1 MVSPQ
6 DNERLIDELVARLD
20 PVRRVPRPEIALCA
34 VVGAW
39 LVGLGCMGAAHGLSP
54 ALAGTGAATGGFV
67 GVLVGLGLCALG
79 GSAAGLAAAIPGREA
94 SVRIGRSL
102 GGLGLVVAIAAASL
116 GLVLATGSTA
126 SAPFSASA
134 KCFAIAVG
142 LAVLPGSVLGL
153 CVLRGWVGRPLSATR
168 LVLAGA
174 FGLGGLGVH
183 LLCPLVDP
191 AHVLAGHVSV
201 PLVTAALG
209 AWPGAEL
216 LRRYAR

>member
-1 MVSPQ
+1 VSPQ
-6 DNERLIDELVARLD
+6 DNERLIEELVARLV
-20 PVRRVPRPEIALCA
+20 PVRRVSRPGIALCA

-39 LVGLGCMGAAHGLSP
+39 LLGLGWMGAGHGLPP
-54 ALAGTGAATGGFV
+54 ALRGAGPATGGFV

-94 SVRIGRSL
+94 GIRIGGSL

-116 GLVLATGSTA
+116 GLVLSTGSA
-126 SAPFSASA
+126 DAAPFSASA
-134 KCFAIAVG
+134 RCFASAVG
-142 LAVLPGSVLGL
+142 LAALPGSVLGL
-153 CVLRGWVGRPLSATR
+153 CVLRGWVGRPLGATL

-191 AHVLAGHVSV
+191 GHVLAGHVSAPV
-201 PLVTAALG
+201 VTAALG
-209 AWPGAEL
+209 AWPGAAL